1 MADLLA
7 LENVTAGYRDTVVLE
22 EVSAAVGAQESWA
35 VLGRNGV
42 GKTTLLMTV
51 MGLTSLRGGSIK
63 LAGEEITGFTTHRR
77 ARAGIGYVPQEREIF
92 PSLTVDENLRVAT
105 TPGEWNRERAY
116 DLFPRL
122 AERKRNYGNQLS
134 GGEQQMLA
142 VARALVS
149 NPKVLLLDE
158 PFEGLA
164 PVIIDTLAEALTR
177 LKRESRIATVL
188 VEQQVDV
195 TLELT
200 ERALVLDKGQIV
212 WRGTSADLAGDR
224 ERLASLVGL
233 QEATAAR

>member
-7 LENVTAGYRDTVVLE
+7 LDNVTAGYRDTVVLE
-22 EVSAAVGAQESWA
+22 NVSAAIGGEESWA

-105 TPGEWNRERAY
+105 LPGEWNRERAY

-164 PVIIDTLAEALTR
+164 PVIIDTLAEALMR
-177 LKRESRIATVL
+177 LKRESHIATVL

-212 WRGTSADLAGDR
+212 WSGTSPDLAGDR

-233 QEATAAR
+233 QEAASR

>member
-7 LENVTAGYRDTVVLE
+7 LDNVTAGYRDTVVLE
-22 EVSAAVGAQESWA
+22 NVSAAIGGEESWA

-105 TPGEWNRERAY
+105 IPGEWNRERAY

-164 PVIIDTLAEALTR
+164 PVIIDTLAEALMR
-177 LKRESRIATVL
+177 LKRESHIATVL

-212 WRGTSADLAGDR
+212 WSGTSADLAGDR

-233 QEATAAR
+233 QEAATG

>member
-7 LENVTAGYRDTVVLE
+7 LDNVTAGYRDTVVLE
-22 EVSAAVGAQESWA
+22 NVSAAIGGEESWA

-105 TPGEWNRERAY
+105 IPGEWNRERAY

-164 PVIIDTLAEALTR
+164 PVIIDTLAEALMR
-177 LKRESRIATVL
+177 LKRESHIATVL

-212 WRGTSADLAGDR
+212 WSGTSPDLAGDR

-233 QEATAAR
+233 QEAATG